1 MIRCDGETISEK
13 KTYSGKRV
21 LELLDISYQN
31 GYRRGMEEA
40 REKLASVEIVAYR
53 KGYQNG
59 HDSAVDE
66 IAQLKSALLGV
77 LGMGGV

>member
-1 MIRCDGETISEK
+1 VIRCDGETISEK

-31 GYRRGMEEA
+31 GYRRGTEEA
-40 REKLASVEIVAYR
+40 CAKLTIVENAAYR

-59 HDSAVDE
+59 HDNAVDE
-66 IAQLKSALLGV
+66 IAQLKSALLGI